1 MSDQRL
7 GIEGFTEEERAEI
20 LSQIEEISKKNAIS
34 VSNDAFDFTPQ
45 KKGALFP
52 ILINILAILTITGVV
67 FYADR
72 VFQARSEAMS
82 AEAQSYI
89 SAEGKLLEELKKE
102 SERQLGEKEEEINAI
117 QNELARIDQE
127 KEALES
133 NMEERIKEKEA
144 ELQDALE
151 TAIAEERARLQA
163 LGASAED
170 VENQLA
176 AFRAEQEAAYQRE
189 VDSFRRESQAALE
202 AKQQELEEAKAMA
215 EDILNQAN
223 REKEELL
230 EESKQREEEL
240 KAGFDEQR
248 ESLEAETEAAK
259 AQLQALAQAK
269 QNEQLFLDQLTAGY
283 DAIIDAIGN
292 NDRARAEQELA
303 AFRSLLTN
311 STASSLDAVLKRR
324 PIDSYLAELLEDRI
338 ATIGGGSETTADTG
352 LLDSARILMAAR
364 GAAQKGDEAFQEGRI
379 NDAAASWSKSL
390 ELLPLIGQ
398 AAESLN
404 SLRQSARA
412 DRSREYLALSLES
425 LEGGNREEALQ
436 QLNAAVLEAASS
448 SEVTRQA
455 AAEALRSYQDLGDRE
470 LQAARDR
477 SEVLS
482 SAASDLERQLE
493 DSRARASELEKAVTA
508 LQESLGESRELTSE
522 QEEELATLESAVAE
536 LAGQK
541 QDLETGLKDASD
553 KLLEAENRLTEAQDE
568 LRKLET
574 EMERALSTEAE
585 KREELENELSASKAA
600 VESLGKDIAEQ
611 RQELFSARASLTR
624 AQEEVQS
631 LQGDL
636 DEAVEQLAALVNL
649 SESDR
654 TLRNAV
660 RRYQSIGGSAVTSP
674 EEADKRL
681 TDLLQ
686 SNEVVSL
693 FPGIDTLLDK
703 SSLAPRSQ

>member
-568 LRKLET
+568 LRELET